1 MIRLW
6 KSWRALS
13 GLTRRRLIYI
23 VLAFFLLDFVNILA
37 TQEKDQELEHQ
48 QEINSLKAE
57 LLMAKADLGDTQ
69 VAYEESLRKIVRS
82 LYDKETYGTGGF
94 EIGSYE
100 DIDVLYEM
108 LMAASFDFTSMLKNT
123 ENYFNKRKEYIEQ
136 VPSIWPM
143 EYDNSMR
150 ITSGFGLR
158 LSPFTGEVQ
167 FHSGID
173 IASVWKAKVMATANG
188 VVLETWP
195 APNSYWHGHP
205 ILGGT
210 VIIEHANGLK
220 TVFGHM
226 SETLVLKGDVVERG
240 QVIGIVGATGKAK
253 GRHLHYEVLK
263 DGKHVNPI
271 DYLSSNRILVMSTL
285 VEN

>member
-173 IASVWKAKVMATANG
+173 IASVWKAKVLATAGG

-195 APNSYWHGHP
+195 APNSYWKGHP

-285 VEN
+285 AEN